1 MNRIIVNECPSSIVR
16 LSGDEY
22 VYNYDI
28 QKIDDEH
35 YSYIS
40 VSLRGYP
47 NYKDCVKEI
56 IRQYYTQD
64 EEFDLINTH
73 NYNILNNEDDSEYI
87 NYLNL
92 LKEIKTKIKA
102 DFE

>member
-1 MNRIIVNECPSSIVR
+1 MNRIIVNKCPSSIVR
-16 LSGDEY
+16 LIGDEY

-28 QKIDDEH
+28 QKIDDER

-40 VSLRGYP
+40 VSQRGYP
-47 NYKDCVKEI
+47 NYKDCV

-64 EEFDLINTH
+64 EEFDLINTY